1 MPREVLG
8 EEFGGTVTCDF
19 PGRCSPSPC
28 ARARAGYGGYN
39 KLGVLQRCWAHL
51 LQDAK
56 ELAELNADRPEV
68 VAWESASGGLKALYQ
83 AAKAFSHPNRRARRR
98 ERRRFERLAGEL
110 ARPFADDASAP
121 QRTLSQRLLKHRH
134 ELFVF
139 VSHPE
144 VPPTNNPASQGEVAW
159 RMLLCEVPTPPK

>member
-98 ERRRFERLAGEL
+98 ERRCFERLVGEL
-110 ARPFADDASAP
+110 ARPLADDASAP

>member
-19 PGRCSPSPC
+19 PGRCSPSPR

-83 AAKAFSHPNRRARRR
+83 AAKAFSHP
-98 ERRRFERLAGEL
+98 
-110 ARPFADDASAP
+110 
-121 QRTLSQRLLKHRH
+121 
-134 ELFVF
+134 
-139 VSHPE
+139 E